1 MAIPKI
7 DMSKRKQAEK
17 LVYDY
22 FDIADP
28 SGRNTA
34 RYKKM
39 FSEMSDAKFKQ
50 FMTQMFEDDN
60 MNYILDIE
68 DYKSDISVESAE
80 RCLNFLGV
88 PVAEY
93 IIMPHMNM
101 DLVNPTVTKYRM
113 ITGYIIDIRMV
124 QTNHKKNSTSIHI
137 SQRSAVT
144 GQVVGDDKNGRSTD
158 QENIALVTY
167 GATNI
172 LKELNGFRSDGMGRK
187 NEAYADISNTG
198 VCSVEKVERNH
209 GLEDRTALNVLDMYY
224 TCMCLKTDLITPGY
238 IFLQTARNGGAKDNI

>member
-7 DMSKRKQAEK
+7 NMSKRKEAEK
-17 LVYDY
+17 VLYDY
-22 FDIADP
+22 MDIADP
-28 SGRNTA
+28 SGKNTA

-39 FSEMSDAKFKQ
+39 FSEMSDARFKQ
-50 FMTQMFEDDN
+50 FMTQMFEDHN

-68 DYKSDISVESAE
+68 DFKTGITVESAE
-80 RCLNFLGV
+80 KCLNFLNV
-88 PVAEY
+88 PIVEY

-101 DLVNPTVTKYRM
+101 DLVHPTVSKYRM
-113 ITGYIIDIRMV
+113 ITGYIIDIRMI
-124 QTNHKKNSTSIHI
+124 QTNRKKNSTSIHI

-187 NEAYADISNTG
+187 NEAYSDISNTG
-198 VCSVEKVERNH
+198 VCSVNKIEANH
-209 GLEDRTALNVLDMYY
+209 GIEDRTALNVLDMYY

-238 IFLQTARNGGAKDNI
+238 IFLQTARDGGAKENR